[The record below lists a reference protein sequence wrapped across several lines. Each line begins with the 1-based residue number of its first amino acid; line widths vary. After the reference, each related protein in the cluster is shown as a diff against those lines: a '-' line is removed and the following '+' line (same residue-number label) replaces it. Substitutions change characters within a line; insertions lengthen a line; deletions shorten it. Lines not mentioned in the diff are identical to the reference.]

1 MRWIGSGLLLLVLF
15 GQTGCQLTRE
25 PKPPRPPEVLQAP
38 PDEARYQSADKIYPN
53 NVLNQDTNAKSR
65 DTDAIK
71 TGPRVPRS
79 SAGIAPAGGS
89 Y

>member
-1 MRWIGSGLLLLVLF
+1 MLLLVLF
-15 GQTGCQLTRE
+15 GVTGCQLTRE

-71 TGPRVPRS
+71 TGPRAPKS
-79 SAGIAPAGGS
+79 SMSGMPGASS